1 MTQEELFST
10 IIIDLGENYKKE
22 DETILRVIFNEV
34 VLNALRFS
42 NRQFKIL
49 ENQLPI
55 LASDIRRA
63 TKSIYLQ
70 RGSED
75 VKSSSQSGLNSN
87 FDDAMER
94 MRQDIY
100 KGGKRV
106 LL

>member
-10 IIIDLGENYKKE
+10 IIIDLGENYRQ
-22 DETILRVIFNEV
+22 DESVLRVIFDEV
-34 VLNALRFS
+34 VSNALRFS
-42 NRQFKIL
+42 NRQFKVL

-55 LASDIRRA
+55 LASDIRRCV
-63 TKSIYLQ
+63 KSIYLQ

-75 VKSSSQSGLNSN
+75 VKSSTRSGLTLNYE
-87 FDDAMER
+87 DAMER

>member
-10 IIIDLGENYKKE
+10 IIIDLGENYRQ
-22 DETILRVIFNEV
+22 DESVLRVIFDEV
-34 VLNALRFS
+34 VSNALRFS
-42 NRQFKIL
+42 NRQFKVL

-55 LASDIRRA
+55 LASDIRRCVKA
-63 TKSIYLQ
+63 IYLQ

-75 VKSSSQSGLNSN
+75 VKSSTRSGLTLNYE
-87 FDDAMER
+87 DAMER